1 MAAGAQTVGVIPAKI
16 QRTRPLLSIALRM
29 TGRPLRIASRPT
41 LVLGLLLELEIPS
54 MYCTIPRTLSMP
66 STVLLWHCGWS
77 PSFYFSWPLAF
88 AVSPSSPERLV
99 IVLMAIT
106 WAAADT
112 TGMDM
117 AIINITTTIPVAA
130 EVGMAAMAAAA
141 EMEIVRLVVVTA
153 GEGIVVVVE
162 GIVEEENE

>member
-1 MAAGAQTVGVIPAKI
+1 
-16 QRTRPLLSIALRM
+16 
-29 TGRPLRIASRPT
+29 
-41 LVLGLLLELEIPS
+41 
-54 MYCTIPRTLSMP
+54 MP